1 MPNRLFENV
10 YNIFPW
16 KRDSKNN
23 EIRYLKSFYKYLQTF
38 NEKKLR
44 NNNNTWC
51 SRRKFCD
58 GAFLWWG
65 KQHCE

>member
-44 NNNNTWC
+44 NNNNTWY
-51 SRRKFCD
+51 S
-58 GAFLWWG
+58 
-65 KQHCE
+65 